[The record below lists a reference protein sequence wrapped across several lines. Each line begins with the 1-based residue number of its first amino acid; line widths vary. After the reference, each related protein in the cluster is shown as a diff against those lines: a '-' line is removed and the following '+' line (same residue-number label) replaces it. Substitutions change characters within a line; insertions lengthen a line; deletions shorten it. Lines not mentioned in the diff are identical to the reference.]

1 MKKLLATVVS
11 LLFVVTF
18 YPALSEG
25 AATCPDVEAAKGMLK
40 QVTTKEGQASRA
52 LAGARTQVQAP
63 RGQEVQAPRGQE
75 VQAPRGQEIQAPRG
89 QEVQAPRAL
98 AGAKQGP
105 NIAKARTLINQA
117 EAACKDGKTS
127 VAASKAKEAMSLLK

>member
-1 MKKLLATVVS
+1 MKKLLATLVS

-40 QVTTKEGQASRA
+40 QVTAKEGQASRA
-52 LAGARTQVQAP
+52 LAGARTQV
-63 RGQEVQAPRGQE
+63 
-75 VQAPRGQEIQAPRG
+75 QAPRG